1 MKLMGSLGRD
11 AKLITYRGPRQ
22 SLFPKAQDD
31 GAAAVIFC
39 VPFATRWAECFVAH
53 EVSLPR
59 SIELR
64 QHLLVDISVNGPVLI
79 RPWSIS
85 MKMSLPMILTAAATI
100 TCAAIILLLMVA
112 KSHGQTVM
120 LRSACEMDRLDG
132 LKGGYWR
139 PMP

>member
-11 AKLITYRGPRQ
+11 SKLVTYRGPRQ

-31 GAAAVIFC
+31 GAATVIFC

-59 SIELR
+59 PIELR
-64 QHLLVDISVNGPVLI
+64 QHLRVDISVNGPVLI

>member
-1 MKLMGSLGRD
+1 
-11 AKLITYRGPRQ
+11 
-22 SLFPKAQDD
+22 
-31 GAAAVIFC
+31 
-39 VPFATRWAECFVAH
+39 
-53 EVSLPR
+53 
-59 SIELR
+59 
-64 QHLLVDISVNGPVLI
+64 
-79 RPWSIS
+79 

-120 LRSACEMDRLDG
+120 LRSACDMDRLDG